1 MTMMEYLLPALGN
14 IFEPEAIFILFVGT
28 IAGLIVGSLPGLSST
43 MGVALAIPLT
53 FGMDPKMG
61 LMLLGAVYCSSVYGG
76 STAILIRTPGT
87 DASIATTLTVSH

>member
-43 MGVALAIPLT
+43 MESLWL
-53 FGMDPKMG
+53 
-61 LMLLGAVYCSSVYGG
+61 
-76 STAILIRTPGT
+76 
-87 DASIATTLTVSH
+87 SH